1 MCSYISH
8 INQPRA
14 PKLLPYTTTPQ
25 LRVRDLIDSTTNQWD
40 YRTLCDLTEQ
50 DDHHL
55 TIHIQL
61 SPLQPENKQ
70 FGFIPEM
77 GSSQLD
83 MVIISMEA
91 DDSHRATQPPPALH
105 PDMSNNI

>member
-1 MCSYISH
+1 MTAL
-8 INQPRA
+8 Q
-14 PKLLPYTTTPQ
+14 
-25 LRVRDLIDSTTNQWD
+25 TNGIIEHFVIL
-40 YRTLCDLTEQ
+40 LCDR
-50 DDHHL
+50 HL